1 MIRRKLAP
9 LLLALGLLGG
19 VAAVSVAP
27 QPASAAVIK
36 TLWNGNCAVKIGFG
50 PNFVWAQVWTT
61 GCRGVWIE
69 AADSRCYCFS
79 YQNQRV
85 NASGLAVNT
94 YFQTGAINHTPSG
107 APCWNAG
114 AFYAFVTTVDNHGW
128 TRDGVVDIYGRL
140 TGW

>member
-69 AADSRCYCFS
+69 A
-79 YQNQRV
+79 
-85 NASGLAVNT
+85 VNT